1 MTAGLFG
8 KLPAKR
14 DFIGTNASRRFLEV
28 WEPWLQAGVATSKQM
43 LGAGWIET
51 YNRAPIWRY
60 LARRGLLRRGDD
72 RRVHAL
78 GRRRR
83 PRRFR
88 SPFSSAKATR
98 RLPPPELEPND
109 AWFEAAEA
117 ILLDALEPGATL
129 ELIAEK
135 VWRCPRRRFSLGQPR
150 TTAWKNWPTAPSSPA
165 TSASEV
171 SAAFLAARRFGRRR
185 AFASQ
190 TFWWT
195 IGGEG
200 FPSLALS
207 EVGLPPATRFAD
219 MLTGAFSDGN
229 AVALGDAT

>member
-1 MTAGLFG
+1 MSAGLFG

-14 DFIGTNASRRFLEV
+14 DFIGMNASRPFLEA
-28 WEPWLQAGVATSKQM
+28 WEPWLQAGVAMSKQM
-43 LGAGWIET
+43 LGDAWIET

-60 LARRGLLRRGDD
+60 WLGADFCGEAMIGAFMPSIDGVGRSFPLAIFAGEGD
-72 RRVHAL
+72 A
-78 GRRRR
+78 
-83 PRRFR
+83 
-88 SPFSSAKATR
+88 S
-98 RLPPPELEPND
+98 LPPPELEPNN

-117 ILLDALEPGATL
+117 VLLDALEPGATL

-135 VWRCPRRRFSLGQPR
+135 VGALP
-150 TTAWKNWPTAPSSPA
+150 APALQSPMTKDGGFEELA
-165 TSASEV
+165 EGAVLARDIGGEV

-200 FPSLALS
+200 FPSLALL

-219 MLTGAFSDGN
+219 MLTGAFLDRA